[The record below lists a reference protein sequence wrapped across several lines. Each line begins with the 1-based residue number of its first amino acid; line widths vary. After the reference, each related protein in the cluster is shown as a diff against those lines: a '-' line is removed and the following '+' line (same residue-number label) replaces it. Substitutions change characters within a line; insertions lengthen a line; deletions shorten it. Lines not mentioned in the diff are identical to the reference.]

1 MNALPRISRR
11 IFRLTVPLA
20 LGLAMV
26 GCGSDQ
32 FQDLKQFVTDAESV
46 AGTRAR
52 IDPLPN
58 VDRYEPFVYNQAELE
73 DPFRPRKIEPTK
85 SAKGQLQPDL
95 NRRREPLE
103 AFPLDN
109 LKMVGSLQQGK
120 NLFALVRTP
129 DNNLFRVR
137 QNNYMGQN
145 FGLIIEV
152 DETGLKLKELV
163 QDGAGEWTERITS
176 LFLQDE
182 TETRR

>member
-1 MNALPRISRR
+1 MNALRR
-11 IFRLTVPLA
+11 TFRWLVPLA

-32 FQDLKQFVTDAESV
+32 FQDLRQFVNDAESSAV
-46 AGTRAR
+46 TRAR
-52 IDPLPN
+52 IDPLPK
-58 VDRYEPFVYNQAELE
+58 VDAYEPFVYNQAELE
-73 DPFRPRKIEPTK
+73 DPFRPRKIEPAK
-85 SAKGQLQPDL
+85 AAKGSLQPDL

-120 NLFALVRTP
+120 TLFALIRTP
-129 DNNLFRVR
+129 DSNLFRVR
-137 QNNYMGQN
+137 RNNYIGQN
-145 FGLIIEV
+145 FGLVIEV

-182 TETRR
+182 TEARR

>member
-1 MNALPRISRR
+1 MNALRRISRR
-11 IFRLTVPLA
+11 LVPLA

-26 GCGSDQ
+26 GCGGEQ
-32 FQDLKQFVTDAESV
+32 FQDLKQFVADAESV

-52 IDPLPN
+52 IEPLPK
-58 VDRYEPFVYNQAELE
+58 VDPYEPFVYNQAELE
-73 DPFRPRKIEPTK
+73 DPFRPRKIEPSK
-85 SAKGQLQPDL
+85 SAKGQIQPDL

-120 NLFALVRTP
+120 NMFALIRTP

-137 QNNYMGQN
+137 LKNYIGQN
-145 FGLIIEV
+145 FGLIIEL

-176 LFLQDE
+176 LFLQDD
-182 TETRR
+182 TETTR

>member
-1 MNALPRISRR
+1 MNALRRISRR
-11 IFRLTVPLA
+11 LAPLA

-26 GCGSDQ
+26 GCGGEQ
-32 FQDLKQFVTDAESV
+32 FQDLKQFVEDAESV

-52 IDPLPN
+52 IDPLPK
-58 VDRYEPFVYNQAELE
+58 VDPYEPFVYNQAELE

-85 SAKGQLQPDL
+85 AAKGQIQPDL

-120 NLFALVRTP
+120 NLFALIRTP

-137 QNNYMGQN
+137 LNNYIGQN
-145 FGLIIEV
+145 FGLIIEL

-176 LFLQDE
+176 LFLQDD
-182 TETRR
+182 TETTR

>member
-1 MNALPRISRR
+1 MNALRR
-11 IFRLTVPLA
+11 LCRRLVPLA

-32 FQDLKQFVTDAESV
+32 FQDLKQFVADAETV
-46 AGTRAR
+46 AGNRAR
-52 IDPLPN
+52 IDPLPK
-58 VDRYEPFVYNQAELE
+58 VDPYEPFVYNQAELE

-85 SAKGQLQPDL
+85 SAKGQIQPDL

-120 NLFALVRTP
+120 TTFALIRTP
-129 DNNLFRVR
+129 DSNLFRVR
-137 QNNYMGQN
+137 LNNYIGQN

-182 TETRR
+182 TETKR

>member
-1 MNALPRISRR
+1 MKRASRG
-11 IFRLTVPLA
+11 IRLLVPLA

-32 FQDLKQFVTDAESV
+32 FQDLKQFVNDADSV
-46 AGTRAR
+46 AGNRSQ
-52 IDPLPN
+52 IDPLPK
-58 VDRYEPFVYNQAELE
+58 VDPYQPFIYNQAELE

-109 LKMVGSLQQGK
+109 LKMVGTLQQGPL
-120 NLFALVRTP
+120 LFALVRTP

-137 QNNYMGQN
+137 QNNYIGQN
-145 FGLIIEV
+145 FGLIQEIN
-152 DETGLKLKELV
+152 ETGMKLKELV
-163 QDGAGEWTERITS
+163 QDGAGEWTERVTS

-182 TETRR
+182 SEAKR

>member
-1 MNALPRISRR
+1 
-11 IFRLTVPLA
+11 
-20 LGLAMV
+20 MV

-32 FQDLKQFVTDAESV
+32 FQDLKQFVADAETV
-46 AGTRAR
+46 AGNRAR
-52 IDPLPN
+52 IDPLPK
-58 VDRYEPFVYNQAELE
+58 VDPYQPFVYNQAELE
-73 DPFRPRKIEPTK
+73 DPFRPRKIEPTR
-85 SAKGQLQPDL
+85 SAKGQIQPDL

-120 NLFALVRTP
+120 TLFALIRTP

-137 QNNYMGQN
+137 QNNYIGQN

-152 DETGLKLKELV
+152 DETGMKLKELV

-182 TETRR
+182 TEARR

>member
-1 MNALPRISRR
+1 MNALRRFSRQV
-11 IFRLTVPLA
+11 VPLA

-32 FQDLKQFVTDAESV
+32 FQDLKQFVADAESV
-46 AGTRAR
+46 AGARAR
-52 IDPLPN
+52 IDPLPR
-58 VDRYEPFVYNQAELE
+58 VDSYEPFIYNRAELE
-73 DPFRPRKIEPTK
+73 DPFRPRKIEP
-85 SAKGQLQPDL
+85 AKGTKGPMQPDL

-120 NLFALVRTP
+120 TLFALIRTP

-137 QNNYMGQN
+137 QNNYIGQN
-145 FGLIIEV
+145 FGLIMEV
-152 DETGLKLKELV
+152 DETGMKLKELV
-163 QDGAGEWTERITS
+163 QDGAGEWIERITS

-182 TETRR
+182 TETKR

>member
-1 MNALPRISRR
+1 MNARSRIA
-11 IFRLTVPLA
+11 RLVVPLA

-32 FQDLKQFVTDAESV
+32 FQDLKQFVTDDNLV

-52 IDPLPN
+52 IDPLPK
-58 VDRYEPFVYNQAELE
+58 VDPYQPFIYNQAELE

-109 LKMVGSLQQGK
+109 LKMVGTLQQGK
-120 NLFALVRTP
+120 QLFALIRTP

-137 QNNYMGQN
+137 QNNYIGQN
-145 FGLIIEV
+145 FGLIQEI
-152 DETGLKLKELV
+152 DETGMKLKELV
-163 QDGAGEWTERITS
+163 QDGGGEWTERLTS

-182 TETRR
+182 TEARR

>member
-1 MNALPRISRR
+1 MNALR
-11 IFRLTVPLA
+11 RLTHRLVPIA

-32 FQDLKQFVTDAESV
+32 FQDLKQFVADAESV
-46 AGTRAR
+46 AGSRAR
-52 IDPLPN
+52 IDPLPK
-58 VDRYEPFVYNQAELE
+58 VDPYEPFIYNQAELE
-73 DPFRPRKIEPTK
+73 DPFRPRKIEPTR
-85 SAKGQLQPDL
+85 SAKGQVQPDL

-120 NLFALVRTP
+120 ALFALVRTP

-137 QNNYMGQN
+137 QNNYIGQN
-145 FGLIIEV
+145 FGLIMQV
-152 DETGLKLKELV
+152 DETGMKLKELV

-182 TETRR
+182 TEAKR

>member
-1 MNALPRISRR
+1 MNALRRISRR
-11 IFRLTVPLA
+11 LVPLA

-26 GCGSDQ
+26 GCGGEQ
-32 FQDLKQFVTDAESV
+32 FQDLKQFVADTESV

-52 IDPLPN
+52 IEPLPK
-58 VDRYEPFVYNQAELE
+58 VDPYEPFVYNQAELE

-85 SAKGQLQPDL
+85 AAKGQIQPDL

-120 NLFALVRTP
+120 NMFALIRTP

-137 QNNYMGQN
+137 LKNYIGQN
-145 FGLIIEV
+145 FGLIIEL

-176 LFLQDE
+176 LFLQDD
-182 TETRR
+182 TETTR

>member
-1 MNALPRISRR
+1 MNALHGISRR
-11 IFRLTVPLA
+11 LVPLA

-26 GCGSDQ
+26 GCGSEQ
-32 FQDLKQFVTDAESV
+32 FQDLKQFVADAESV

-52 IDPLPN
+52 IDPLPK
-58 VDRYEPFVYNQAELE
+58 VDAYEPFVYNQSELE
-73 DPFRPRKIEPTK
+73 DPFRPRKVEPSK
-85 SAKGQLQPDL
+85 SAKGQIQPDL

-120 NLFALVRTP
+120 NMFALIRTP

-137 QNNYMGQN
+137 LKNYIGQN
-145 FGLIIEV
+145 FGLIIEL

-176 LFLQDE
+176 LFLQDD
-182 TETRR
+182 TETTR